1 MLLGTQG
8 WNYRAWVGPFYPPG
22 TRGEAMLPT
31 YARAFRTVEVDST
44 FYGVPASSAVAA
56 WKSRVPAGFTF
67 SLKVPQEITHERRLV
82 DVEEALGHFVERVR
96 PLDDRLGALLVQ
108 LAPDFGPTY
117 ANRDALAAFLD
128 VLPGDLRWAVE
139 FRDAGWL
146 DAPTLEALT
155 ARGVALT
162 LSDGRWLKRD
172 RMLELA
178 ESPTAEFAYVR
189 WMGANRR
196 ITDYSKVQIDRDHEL
211 DLWAIGLAALSPRVK
226 TIFGYFNNH
235 FQGHSPYSVR
245 AFQQRI
251 GQPSVAPAALR
262 DQGEL
267 F

>member
-22 TRGEAMLPT
+22 TRTEQMLAL

-44 FYGVPASSAVAA
+44 FYGVPASSTVAG
-56 WKSRVPAGFTF
+56 WSSRVPPEFTF
-67 SLKVPQEITHERRLV
+67 SLKIPQEITHERRLV
-82 DVEEALGHFVERVR
+82 GADDALLHFLDRVH
-96 PLDDRLGALLVQ
+96 PLGMRLGALLVQ

-117 ANRDALAAFLD
+117 ANRDALAAFLG
-128 VLPGDLRWAVE
+128 VLPREFRWAIE

-146 DAPTLEALT
+146 DGETLDALAT
-155 ARGVALT
+155 HGVALA
-162 LSDGRWLKRD
+162 LSDGRWLKRT
-172 RMLELA
+172 RILALA
-178 ESPTAEFAYVR
+178 ERPTAEFAYVR

-196 ITDYSKVQIDRDHEL
+196 ITDYSRVQIERDREL
-211 DLWAIGLAALSPRVK
+211 DLWAIGLAALSPRVQ

-245 AFQQRI
+245 ALQDRI
-251 GQPSVAPAALR
+251 GQPSVEPAALR